1 MVKPLFDKKK
11 DKGRDK
17 GNDKHLYIMKLQS
30 FYKSGDKMQG
40 KSRVTPSSAV
50 DKQKVELDID
60 AVNILNGVREEIQ
73 KEGKSGITY
82 SVVIRWLA
90 VKAGIREGTM

>member
-1 MVKPLFDKKK
+1 M
-11 DKGRDK
+11 
-17 GNDKHLYIMKLQS
+17 ILQS
-30 FYKSGDKMQG
+30 FYKSGDKMP
-40 KSRVTPSSAV
+40 KNERVTPSADV
-50 DKQKVELDID
+50 EKQKVELDAD
-60 AVNILNGVREEIQ
+60 AVNILNGVREVIQ